1 MVMFNRV
8 LRSFCLLFCVAMF
21 GLFPTIATSQSNI
34 DIQALINKIDR
45 LQRAVTDLERHY
57 IKGGDRPNRVDNLN
71 TQNTINNG
79 SKSSARNTVRI
90 SQFESELRQITGLVE
105 TVDFR
110 LQKMEESSQK
120 MEERLQKMERRLNEL
135 VSAVDHRLEILEV
148 QSKRLMT
155 SRMQGLNSGSLSA
168 GKSVGGHNIDLRR
181 PKSSRI
187 PGVLGTIPKKLAV
200 TKAQGPVQS
209 GTVSV
214 KKEAIVKPPALPA
227 GTPKFQYDHIYK
239 ILRRQDF
246 PKAAAALK
254 AFIDLHPK
262 NALTSNAYFW
272 LGQIYYVQKDYR
284 DAALLFAEGFQ
295 KFPQGNKGP
304 DSLLKL
310 GTSLMNLNKRAE
322 ACTAFARFFE
332 DFPKARNDLTNRVK
346 RGQRKA
352 QCR

>member
-1 MVMFNRV
+1 MID
-8 LRSFCLLFCVAMF
+8 
-21 GLFPTIATSQSNI
+21 LFPTIATSQSNI

-57 IKGGDRPNRVDNLN
+57 IKGGNRPNRVDNLK
-71 TQNTINNG
+71 TQSTINNG

-90 SQFESELRQITGLVE
+90 SQFESELRQIRGLVE

-110 LQKMEESSQK
+110 LQKMEERFQK
-120 MEERLQKMERRLNEL
+120 MEGRLNEL
-135 VSAVDHRLEILEV
+135 VSAVDQRLEILEV

-155 SRMQGLNSGSLSA
+155 SRTLGVNGESLPP
-168 GKSVGGHNIDLRR
+168 GNSVGGNNIDLRR
-181 PKSSRI
+181 PNSSRI

-200 TKAQGPVQS
+200 TKAQGPIKP

-214 KKEAIVKPPALPA
+214 KKEVIVKAPVLPA

-239 ILRRQDF
+239 ILRQQDF
-246 PKAAAALK
+246 PRAATALR

-310 GTSLMNLNKRAE
+310 GTSLMNLNKNVE

-332 DFPKARNDLTNRVK
+332 DFPKARSDLTNRVK

-352 QCR
+352 LCR